1 MNNPYSHTEPYI
13 AKLKSIEDQINQNQL
28 KEAAGQL
35 NELGKSS
42 PQDPRL
48 FLLGS
53 RLAEAS
59 QNPDGMLK
67 AARKA
72 HQLAP
77 QWPTAT
83 LHLAS
88 VLASRDDSE
97 EATSR
102 ATLAVQQASAQG
114 TIDVELLTRASGI
127 VQRFHHLP
135 QALEWLRQAEK
146 ISPDNPNVR
155 HKIAVILTSV
165 GDYASAIGIFTEL
178 LAQQPNDRILLGDRL
193 LASLGGNQQEL
204 AIQDAET
211 LVAMEPHN
219 EVCRF
224 YLDVAR
230 GKTPETQPNSFI
242 SQLFDGNAAGFDRH
256 VVVQLHYKLP
266 RDVAQ
271 MILLWHPDRNCDVL
285 DLGCG
290 TGLLGACLGPIKGVL
305 VGVDLSQKM
314 LEQAARHNVY
324 DSFHTVN
331 LLDALLATP
340 DSLYH
345 VITALDVL
353 IYVGNLATVV
363 PNAHRILLPG
373 GRFVFSCEAAEED
386 VADYVLHST
395 CRYTHRRDYVQRL
408 LESSGFE
415 AIEIEER
422 VLRLEAGQPIQGF
435 LVTARKPLQ
444 AGTKP
449 ARRVAKN
456 TKPTPAQP

>member
-13 AKLKSIEDQINQNQL
+13 AKLKSIENQINQNQL

-35 NELGKSS
+35 NELGKSF
-42 PQDPRL
+42 PRDPRL

-59 QNPDGMLK
+59 QNPDGMMK

-88 VLASRDDSE
+88 TLASRDESE
-97 EATSR
+97 EATSM
-102 ATLAVQQASAQG
+102 ATLAVQQANSQG
-114 TIDVELLTRASGI
+114 IIDIELLTRAAALA
-127 VQRFHHLP
+127 QRFHHLA

-146 ISPDNPNVR
+146 ISPNDSNVR

-165 GDYASAIGIFTEL
+165 GDYASAIDICTEL
-178 LAQQPNDRILLGDRL
+178 LAQRPNDRTLLGDRL
-193 LASLGGNQQEL
+193 LASLGGNQHAL
-204 AIQDAET
+204 AIRDAET

-230 GKTPETQPNSFI
+230 GETPETQPNSFI
-242 SQLFDGNAAGFDRH
+242 SQLFDGNAVGFDRH
-256 VVVQLHYKLP
+256 VVGQLHYKLP

-271 MILLWHPDRNCDVL
+271 RILQWHSDRKCDVL

-290 TGLLGACLGPIKGVL
+290 TGLLGVCLGPIEGVL
-305 VGVDLSQKM
+305 VGVDLSKKM

-331 LLDALLATP
+331 LLDALQATP
-340 DSLYH
+340 ENLYH

-353 IYVGNLATVV
+353 IYVGNLATLV
-363 PNAHRILLPG
+363 PNARRILLPG

-408 LESSGFE
+408 LESCGFE
-415 AIEIEER
+415 AIEIEDR
-422 VLRLEAGQPIQGF
+422 VLRLEAGKPIQGF
-435 LVTARKPLQ
+435 LVTARKPLK
-444 AGTKP
+444 ATEKS
-449 ARRVAKN
+449 ARPSVKKSKSARLE
-456 TKPTPAQP
+456 P